1 MRIGR
6 SVIALGA
13 LISMLLVAAACGQED
28 PTATPTSVPTATA
41 VPGAPPTAT
50 PDAEAV
56 AQAEF
61 EVRWAEL
68 IAAAQE
74 EGEVQFLRSITS
86 QLPVYKLFEDKFGIK
101 IGTGT
106 AGGRASTDRYL
117 AERAAGRYLVDV
129 TNVGGGSSARLLE
142 AGVFVPIMPE
152 LFHPD
157 ALDLSKWRDNLIP
170 FADEESTYQLA
181 WSFQLKPLA
190 DVYYNPN
197 TVSQAEADSIQSYRD
212 LLKPEFHG
220 RIVVQD
226 PAADGS
232 SGNRIRV
239 WQELGPDF
247 FDQLIRQ
254 QQANM
259 LPYGDTA
266 AANGIA
272 RGKYDFAIFGS
283 SGDFDAME
291 ELGLPVRSL
300 TRVRDLE
307 GGLVLEVGPGTS
319 KIGLLEPSAHP
330 NAARLFLNW
339 FLTLEAQTAWNSLR
353 DPVEELENVSLRLD
367 TPQGIVADRVW
378 KIINSETDIP
388 LQLPDKAFYQ
398 GLVESKAFIEALYAE
413 LGIQV

>member
-1 MRIGR
+1 M
-6 SVIALGA
+6 VLGV
-13 LISMLLVAAACGQED
+13 LISMLLVVAACGQED
-28 PTATPTSVPTATA
+28 PTATPTSLPTATP
-41 VPGAPPTAT
+41 VPGAAPTAT
-50 PDAEAV
+50 PDADAV

-61 EVRWAEL
+61 EVRWADL

-117 AERAAGRYLVDV
+117 AERSAGRYTVDV

-157 ALDLSKWRDNLIP
+157 ALDLSKWRGNLIP
-170 FADEESTYQLA
+170 FADEASTFQLA

-190 DVYYNPN
+190 DVFYNPD
-197 TVSQAEADSIQSYRD
+197 TVSQAEAEGITSYLD
-212 LLKPEFHG
+212 LLKPEFRG

-239 WQELGPDF
+239 WQALGPDF

-339 FLTLEAQTAWNSLR
+339 FLTQEAQEAWNALR
-353 DPVEELENVSLRLD
+353 DPPDLHENMSLRLD
-367 TPQGIVADRVW
+367 VAQGLIMDRVW
-378 KIINSETDIP
+378 NIVNAGVDIP
-388 LQLPDKAFYQ
+388 LQLPDASFYQ
-398 GLVESKAFIEALYAE
+398 GLRESKEFIQALYAE

>member
-1 MRIGR
+1 MSISR
-6 SVIALGA
+6 SKMVLGV
-13 LISMLLVAAACGQED
+13 LISMLFVVAACGQDD
-28 PTATPTSVPTATA
+28 PTATPTSLPTATP
-41 VPGAPPTAT
+41 VPGAEPTAT
-50 PDAEAV
+50 PDADAV

-74 EGEVQFLRSITS
+74 EGEVQFLRSITGA
-86 QLPVYKLFEDKFGIK
+86 LPVYKLFEDKFGVK
-101 IGTGT
+101 IGAGT

-157 ALDLSKWRDNLIP
+157 ALDLSKWRDGLIP

-190 DVYYNPN
+190 DVFYNPD
-197 TVSQAEADSIQSYRD
+197 TVSQAEADGITSYLD
-212 LLKPEFHG
+212 LLKPEFDG

-239 WQELGPDF
+239 WQELSADF
-247 FDQLIRQ
+247 FDQLIRA

-272 RGKYDFAIFGS
+272 RGKYDFAIFGA
-283 SGDFDAME
+283 SGDLDAME
-291 ELGLPVRSL
+291 ALGLPVRSL

-339 FLTLEAQTAWNSLR
+339 FLTQEAQTAWNSLR

-367 TPQGIVADRVW
+367 TPQGIVAERVW
-378 KIINSETDIP
+378 QIINSDTEIP
-388 LQLPDKAFYQ
+388 LQLPDASFYQ
-398 GLVESKAFIEALYAE
+398 GLAESKAFIEALYAE